1 MLIPFLFY
9 HSHPQPSPIKGKG
22 FIRLPELSGSLPGA
36 GNCSAVRE
44 KVNLISAIPV
54 NFLIKSHLQI
64 SKPGI
69 IFRSSSENDTF
80 WVLKK

>member
-1 MLIPFLFY
+1 MFMIFPQFL
-9 HSHPQPSPIKGKG
+9 KEV
-22 FIRLPELSGSLPGA
+22 LDLPGA
-36 GNCSAVRE
+36 GNLCAWRQ
-44 KVNLISAIPV
+44 KIKLISAVPV

-80 WVLKK
+80 